1 MEIRGLD
8 KMMIDLEMI
17 EKQFPGQKEKLLKTQ
32 ATKVRG
38 QAKLLTPVDK
48 GVLRGDWHYTY
59 KKVAADDEALV
70 YNNVNYAAHRE
81 FGHRTRSGGFSPGA
95 YMLKKSINRIESSFE
110 TDLREFLRRVT
121 T

>member
-8 KMMIDLEMI
+8 KMMIDLERI

-32 ATKVRG
+32 ATKVRD

-48 GVLRGDWHYTY
+48 GVLRGDWHF
-59 KKVAADDEALV
+59 KKKTVDELLV
-70 YNNVNYAAHRE
+70 YNNVNYAAHVE
-81 FGHRTRSGGFSPGA
+81 FGHRTMSGGFVPGV
-95 YMLKKSINRIESSFE
+95 YMLKKSINRVESSFE
-110 TDLREFLRRVT
+110 TDLREFLRKVT